1 MVITVITMRVV
12 QVPIDEVVDMVPM
25 WDRFMPTAR
34 TMNVALLMASA
45 AVIRRAGGGVLFCHL
60 ELVFI
65 HMVSM
70 HVVEMAVM
78 EIVHMVPMLDG
89 GVAAA
94 WAVHM

>member
-1 MVITVITMRVV
+1 MVTVWVM
-12 QVPIDEVVDMVPM
+12 QVPIDEVVDMIPM
-25 WDRFMPTAR
+25 RDRLMPTAG

-65 HMVSM
+65 HMVTM
-70 HVVEMAVM
+70 DVMEMAVV
-78 EIVHMVPMLDG
+78 EIIHMVTMLDG